1 MVTGDEKMA
10 GKTERKEMIKEVTKK
25 IIYIAVINI
34 INDEGYASVTMD
46 KVAEVA
52 GIAKGTIY
60 AYFKNKEELLR
71 EIFDDALHPLTETID
86 DILLGNKSPEEKLSD
101 MATAMLKYF
110 DENDKFFRIMI
121 YERELMQLE
130 HERLQD
136 DRYHGVIKK
145 LTKVIDGGIKLG
157 KFRKLNPKKVATIFL
172 EAIVV
177 TTKLRL
183 LDKERPPIED
193 DVNHILEITLNG
205 IKAK

>member
-1 MVTGDEKMA
+1 MVCESK
-10 GKTERKEMIKEVTKK
+10 RKEMIKEVTKR

-60 AYFKNKEELLR
+60 AYFKNKEELMR
-71 EIFDDALHPLTETID
+71 EVFEDSLHPLTETID

-110 DENDKFFRIMI
+110 DENDKFFRIMM

-130 HERLQD
+130 RERFLD
-136 DRYHGVIKK
+136 DRYYGAIEK
-145 LTKVIDGGIKLG
+145 LTRVIEDGIELG
-157 KFRKLNPKKVATIFL
+157 KFRKLAPKKVATIFL

-177 TTKLRL
+177 TTKLLL
-183 LDKERPPIED
+183 LDKQRAPIED
-193 DVNHILEITLNG
+193 DVNNILEITMNG

>member
-1 MVTGDEKMA
+1 
-10 GKTERKEMIKEVTKK
+10 MIKEVTKK

-46 KVAEVA
+46 KVAEAADV
-52 GIAKGTIY
+52 AKGTIY

-71 EIFDDALHPLTETID
+71 EVFDDALFPITETID
-86 DILLGNKSPEEKLSD
+86 DILLGNKSPEEKLSA

-110 DENDKFFRIMI
+110 DENNKFFRIMM

-130 HERLQD
+130 HERFQD
-136 DRYHGVIKK
+136 DRYHGAIEK
-145 LTKVIDGGIKLG
+145 LTKVIEEGIKLG

-177 TTKLRL
+177 TTKLHL

-193 DVNHILEITLNG
+193 DLNHILEITLNG